1 MSFLLCL
8 WWICCWRAT
17 CSAPV
22 LYVCILSLAARPI
35 RHPRLNNLWTEVCG
49 DVWLYRSREDVQIL
63 PHSVLCQ
70 LLCSWQKSSTEGHHH
85 CPKSNWLPHLSLR
98 DIANIRHLSRGQ
110 NVVKDCSHLRDRLFD
125 LLRSG
130 RCYRLLKTDLQTHKH
145 FLPETVHSHHTRWA
159 VTVHTQYVYMLFI
172 MLYVAKTVT
181 FAKSVDAGTLLI
193 AVFYVVC
200 MWFFAMCLM
209 LKCFYLS
216 SHFMVCLM

>member
-22 LYVCILSLAARPI
+22 LYVGILSLAARPI

-85 CPKSNWLPHLSLR
+85 CPKSNWLPYLSLR

-110 NVVKDCSHLRDRLFD
+110 NVVKDCSHLRDSVWPSAVREMLQVTKNW
-125 LLRSG
+125 L
-130 RCYRLLKTDLQTHKH
+130 TDTNKH

-159 VTVHTQYVYMLFI
+159 VTVHTQCLYAIYYALCCENCYFCKISWRRHFIDCSILCCLDVVLCNVLDVKMLLF
-172 MLYVAKTVT
+172 K
-181 FAKSVDAGTLLI
+181 
-193 AVFYVVC
+193 
-200 MWFFAMCLM
+200 
-209 LKCFYLS
+209 
-216 SHFMVCLM
+216 

>member
-17 CSAPV
+17 CSALV
-22 LYVCILSLAARPI
+22 LYVGILSLAARPI

-85 CPKSNWLPHLSLR
+85 CPKSNWLPYLSLR

-110 NVVKDCSHLRDRLFD
+110 NVVKDCSHLRDSVWPSAVREMLQVT
-125 LLRSG
+125 
-130 RCYRLLKTDLQTHKH
+130 KNWHTDTHKH

-159 VTVHTQYVYMLFI
+159 VTVHTQCLYAIYYALCCENCYFCKISWRRHFIDCSILCCLDVVLCNVLDVKMLLF
-172 MLYVAKTVT
+172 K
-181 FAKSVDAGTLLI
+181 
-193 AVFYVVC
+193 
-200 MWFFAMCLM
+200 
-209 LKCFYLS
+209 
-216 SHFMVCLM
+216 

>member
-22 LYVCILSLAARPI
+22 LYVGILSLAARPI

-85 CPKSNWLPHLSLR
+85 CPKSNWLPYLSLR

-110 NVVKDCSHLRDRLFD
+110 NVVKDCSHLRDSVWPSAVREMLQVTKNW
-125 LLRSG
+125 L
-130 RCYRLLKTDLQTHKH
+130 TD
-145 FLPETVHSHHTRWA
+145 
-159 VTVHTQYVYMLFI
+159 TQALSAWDCSLSPYKM
-172 MLYVAKTVT
+172 
-181 FAKSVDAGTLLI
+181 
-193 AVFYVVC
+193 
-200 MWFFAMCLM
+200 
-209 LKCFYLS
+209 S
-216 SHFMVCLM
+216 SHSPHTMFICYLLCFMLRKLLLLQNQLTPALYWLQYFMLSGCGSLQCAWC

>member
-22 LYVCILSLAARPI
+22 LYVGILSLAARPI

-70 LLCSWQKSSTEGHHH
+70 LLCSWQKSST
-85 CPKSNWLPHLSLR
+85 WLPYLSLR

-130 RCYRLLKTDLQTHKH
+130 RCYRLLKTDLQTHTQALSAWDCSLSPYKMSS
-145 FLPETVHSHHTRWA
+145 HSPHT
-159 VTVHTQYVYMLFI
+159 MFI
-172 MLYVAKTVT
+172 CYLLCYYVAKTVT

-193 AVFYVVC
+193 AVFYVVW

-216 SHFMVCLM
+216 SPFMVCLM